1 MARVN
6 FGSCLKYWVD
16 EFMNRYERNA
26 PAISVAQQELL
37 SEKRALVAGCG
48 GLGGYIIEFLGRVGV
63 GHITAVDGDVFSI
76 SNLNRQLLSTEQTL
90 GRPKPECAKER
101 MSAVNPSVTVT
112 PVCEYITEENA
123 DKLVAGHDII
133 VDALDN
139 GKTRMILTAAAK
151 KAGIPFVCGA
161 IGGWYGRV
169 IVLYPGDN
177 VDFLWKGETPRQAGN
192 LCFTAAHVASIQA
205 SETVK
210 ALLDRPGIIR
220 GKLLEIDMLNARWDE
235 IPLDFS

>member
-1 MARVN
+1 M
-6 FGSCLKYWVD
+6 S
-16 EFMNRYERNA
+16 RYERNA
-26 PAISVAQQELL
+26 PAISGDEQAVLA
-37 SEKRALVAGCG
+37 EKRVLVAGCG

-63 GHITAVDGDVFSI
+63 GHITVVDGDVFSV
-76 SNLNRQLLSTEQTL
+76 SNLNRQLLSTMQTL

-101 MSAVNPSVTVT
+101 MVEVNPEVELT
-112 PVCEYITEENA
+112 PVCAYITEENA
-123 DKLVAGHDII
+123 DEMVAGHDII

-139 GKTRMILTAAAK
+139 GKARIILTAAAK

-161 IGGWYGRV
+161 IGGWHGRV

-177 VDFLWKGETPRQAGN
+177 VDFLWQGEASPQTGN

-210 ALLDRPGIIR
+210 ALLSRPGAIR
-220 GKLLEIDMLNARWDE
+220 GKLLEIDLLSGNWDE
-235 IPLDFS
+235 IKLDFH